1 MKKFTLIE
9 LLVVIAIIAILA
21 AMLLPALNKAR
32 DKSRTISCVSN
43 QKQIGLALGLYN
55 NDFDDFFPKG
65 YSGDIFWSQTVFDC
79 GYLPQSVFACPSVLG
94 VGPGVNEYGLDTA
107 KRLRA
112 GTVSGWR
119 WMYVSPGLNAGE
131 MGGGYG
137 DPGDRPYL
145 KTGNIKQPSFFI
157 VAAEASGPVARVHN
171 TFEPGRTMIFPH
183 HANGQQLN
191 VIHGDGHVKT
201 YTIVG
206 KPNWYDFCSFAYS
219 EEGPFKGRQYDNNPW
234 TRDGA
239 ARSTTNP

>member
-1 MKKFTLIE
+1 MKKFTLVE
-9 LLVVIAIIAILA
+9 LLVVIAIIATLA

-43 QKQIGLALGLYN
+43 QKQIGLALGMYN
-55 NDFDDFFPKG
+55 NDFDGFFPKG
-65 YSGDIFWSQTVFDC
+65 FSGGIFWSQTVFDC

-94 VGPGVNEYGLDTA
+94 ERPGVDKFGADTA
-107 KRLRA
+107 KMLRA

-119 WMYVSPGLNAGE
+119 WMCVSPGLNAGE
-131 MGGGYG
+131 MGGYE
-137 DPGDRPYL
+137 DTDDSPYL
-145 KTGNIKQPSFFI
+145 KAGNIKQPSFFI
-157 VAAEASGPVARVHN
+157 VAAETSGPVARVYN
-171 TFEPGRTMIFPH
+171 TFEPSRTMAFPH

-219 EEGPFKGRQYDNNPW
+219 EEGPLKGRQYDNNPW

-239 ARSTTNP
+239 ARSTTNR